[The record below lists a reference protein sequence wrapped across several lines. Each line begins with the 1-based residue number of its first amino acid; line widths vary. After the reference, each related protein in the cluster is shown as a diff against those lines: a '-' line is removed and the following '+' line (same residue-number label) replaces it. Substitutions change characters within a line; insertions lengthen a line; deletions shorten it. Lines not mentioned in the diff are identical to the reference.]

1 MEMKIGDK
9 VKILEDL
16 LPDHMGNLIARGEI
30 IYRQGLFWRG
40 VMWGVRIEMSPG
52 KFREN
57 MYFENQLEVEK

>member
-40 VMWGVRIEMSPG
+40 VMWGVRILKINWRLRNELY
-52 KFREN
+52 N
-57 MYFENQLEVEK
+57 N